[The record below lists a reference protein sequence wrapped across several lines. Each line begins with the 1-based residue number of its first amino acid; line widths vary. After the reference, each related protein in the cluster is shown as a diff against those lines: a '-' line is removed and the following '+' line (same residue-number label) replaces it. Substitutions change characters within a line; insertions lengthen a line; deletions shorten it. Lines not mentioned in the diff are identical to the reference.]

1 MKQYFKVFFTIENQP
16 AYWIG
21 QANSSEQAI
30 QKADVL
36 PSLVYDVWLL
46 DDWMDECDSR
56 RGAFPDLRIK
66 NNNK

>member
-1 MKQYFKVFFTIENQP
+1 MKQYFKVFYTIENSP

-21 QANSSEQAI
+21 QANSKEHAI

-56 RGAFPDLRIK
+56 RGAFPDLRIV

>member
-1 MKQYFKVFFTIENQP
+1 MKSYYKVFYTRQDQP

-21 QANSSEQAI
+21 QANSKEDAI

-36 PSLVYDVWLL
+36 PDLVYEVWLL

-56 RGAFPDLRIK
+56 RGVYSDKDLNIRNI
-66 NNNK
+66 

>member
-1 MKQYFKVFFTIENQP
+1 MKQYYKVFYTIENSH
-16 AYWIG
+16 AFWIG
-21 QANSSEQAI
+21 QANSKEHAI

-56 RGAFPDLRIK
+56 RGVHS
-66 NNNK
+66 NKIDSSI